1 MSLSAKAVKV
11 FAAACTVFAAALF
24 FSSRSEVYYY
34 YEKGHP
40 PLGRS
45 SGYTAAI
52 PNTFEGLYTGFSL
65 PHQNRQGDSF
75 WLHLSFSFN
84 PETAKRTPVSFN
96 VLRLAVRS
104 PEGNAVFL
112 EGRRSSNPDF
122 ARAVHFEEGALVGLR
137 PVPFGPLFVAGV
149 PFELSNP
156 PRHLLMDYEFLIKA
170 EDGREDRLAGTLEL
184 ERGAER
190 KFRFGAPNKTGV

>member
-1 MSLSAKAVKV
+1 MSLSGKAVKW
-11 FAAACTVFAAALF
+11 AGAACAVFFAVTF
-24 FSSRSEVYYY
+24 FASRAEVYYY

-40 PLGRS
+40 SLGRS

-52 PNTFEGLYTGFSL
+52 PNTLEGLHTGFSL

-84 PETAKRTPVSFN
+84 PETVKTLPVSFT
-96 VLRLAVRS
+96 VVRLAVRS
-104 PEGNAVFL
+104 PEGGAVFL

-137 PVPFGPLFVAGV
+137 PVPLGPLFVAGV

-156 PRHLLMDYEFLIKA
+156 PRHLFMDFEFLIKSA
-170 EDGREDRLAGTLEL
+170 DGREDRLAGTLEL

-190 KFRFGAPNKTGV
+190 KFAFVRSV